1 MHLLERTRL
10 IVIGAPEMG
19 SMPTP
24 GPQQALIFDNIN
36 MLAIFQVRANPI
48 YGHPYGLPR
57 KDPSSG
63 SHGPR
68 NTLLGGYCSR
78 GRNGFGGKLPPTPHS
93 LRAAARDMGL
103 GSWIGGGVKSSFIR
117 PLPTRY

>member
-1 MHLLERTRL
+1 MRDLMHLLERTRL

-24 GPQQALIFDNIN
+24 GPQQALIFNNIN
-36 MLAIFQVRANPI
+36 MLEIFQVRANPI

-68 NTLLGGYCSR
+68 NRVYETLVIGGY
-78 GRNGFGGKLPPTPHS
+78 
-93 LRAAARDMGL
+93 
-103 GSWIGGGVKSSFIR
+103 
-117 PLPTRY
+117 